1 MYKYVNRGAKMLLAF
16 FESLMYILTLLFLLE
31 FLLRMVSSKNQDSN
45 LDQAMTELENA
56 VVLCR
61 VEQIKDVFYFY
72 NSQDEQFVG
81 QATSMNEIVDLSE
94 RLQKHIII
102 VDGDED
108 VLEHLKKVT
117 GEEWKIS

>member
-1 MYKYVNRGAKMLLAF
+1 MLLAF
-16 FESLMYILTLLFLLE
+16 FESLMYILTVLFLLE
-31 FLLRMVSSKNQDSN
+31 FLLRMLSSNNQDAD
-45 LDQAMTELENA
+45 LEQAMTELENS

>member
-1 MYKYVNRGAKMLLAF
+1 MLLAL
-16 FESLMYILTLLFLLE
+16 FETLMYVAGIMFLVE
-31 FLLRMVSSKNQDSN
+31 FTLRMLSGNNENPN
-45 LDQAMTELENA
+45 LEHTMAEIENA

-61 VEQIKDVFYFY
+61 VEQIKNIFYFY

-81 QATSMNEIVDLSE
+81 QATSLNEITDLSE
-94 RLQKHIII
+94 RLQKHIIV

-108 VLEHLKKVT
+108 VLDHLKKVT

>member
-1 MYKYVNRGAKMLLAF
+1 MLLAF
-16 FESLMYILTLLFLLE
+16 FESLMYVLGVLFLVE
-31 FLLRMVSSKNQDSN
+31 FTLRMLSGNNQEDN
-45 LDQAMTELENA
+45 LEHTMAELENA

-61 VEQIKDVFYFY
+61 VEQIKDIFYFY

-81 QATSMNEIVDLSE
+81 QATSMNEITDLSE
-94 RLQKHIII
+94 RLQKHIVI
-102 VDGDED
+102 VEGDED